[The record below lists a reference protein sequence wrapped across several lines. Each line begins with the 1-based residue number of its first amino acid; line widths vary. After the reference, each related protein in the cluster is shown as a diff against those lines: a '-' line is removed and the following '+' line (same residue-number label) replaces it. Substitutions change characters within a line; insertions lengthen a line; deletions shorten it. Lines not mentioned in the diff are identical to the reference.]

1 MISRVLTRNMDLCTS
16 SWGGRVV
23 RLDRKTYLCT
33 CVKMVIEK
41 VIKKNDAHLQHLKS
55 IWHKFLEYAVYI

>member
-1 MISRVLTRNMDLCTS
+1 MISRVLTRNMDLCTG

-33 CVKMVIEK
+33 CVKVVIEK
-41 VIKKNDAHLQHLKS
+41 VIKKTMHTSN
-55 IWHKFLEYAVYI
+55 I